1 MLSFKDFKGFKHIK
15 NVKERYIFSRII
27 GEGNFAH
34 VRVAMHKAANM
45 MVAVKIISKDRVDND
60 EVAHK
65 MMQNELAVLEDVD
78 HPNIMRV
85 YELLHDERN
94 YYIVSEYMREG

>member
-1 MLSFKDFKGFKHIK
+1 
-15 NVKERYIFSRII
+15 
-27 GEGNFAH
+27 
-34 VRVAMHKAANM
+34 
-45 MVAVKIISKDRVDND
+45 
-60 EVAHK
+60 